1 MPRCK
6 PKRFHRNRK
15 FQVARRKRKRDNL
28 ITGNPR
34 NRRKR
39 EKKKKEIKNE

>member
-15 FQVARRKRKRDNL
+15 FQVARRKKKRLNL

-39 EKKKKEIKNE
+39 DKEGKVIKDE

>member
-6 PKRFHRNRK
+6 PKRFHKNRSVR
-15 FQVARRKRKRDNL
+15 VARRKKKKINL

-39 EKKKKEIKNE
+39 DKEGNVIKDE